1 MGVVGGFLN
10 FRVGS
15 VAEASLGQV
24 DTSALAGLCGN
35 LFGHRHSQWYLD
47 AKTKVR
53 YLRIWVSGKG
63 GGRWLIAKY
72 GAAVVFERLVM
83 VSTLVFLLIHKKYPA
98 S

>member
-15 VAEASLGQV
+15 VAEARLGQV
-24 DTSALAGLCGN
+24 DPSALAGLCGN
-35 LFGHRHSQWYLD
+35 PFGHRHSEWAEQYKHSVAAFAVVLD

-63 GGRWLIAKY
+63 GGR
-72 GAAVVFERLVM
+72 
-83 VSTLVFLLIHKKYPA
+83 
-98 S
+98 

>member
-1 MGVVGGFLN
+1 VEIL
-10 FRVGS
+10 
-15 VAEASLGQV
+15 
-24 DTSALAGLCGN
+24 LATGIRSGRDSMN
-35 LFGHRHSQWYLD
+35 IRWRHLQWYLD